1 MAAATKIFEA
11 SQNEP
16 IMIANRSLR
25 IDYAPE
31 RAPRVETQPYH
42 KLYVY
47 DFQGDENALQGSFE
61 QFSHNITSVH
71 LSTSS
76 IHFIFH
82 VVAHVTFSFR
92 TVRDADG
99 NSLRAGF
106 VEFTSV
112 DQATEA
118 LRALNGQEPEYGSKL
133 NLSYARPKRPVE
145 QRGGGGYSGGGG
157 RRGGGGGGGRY

>member
-1 MAAATKIFEA
+1 M
-11 SQNEP
+11 
-16 IMIANRSLR
+16 
-25 IDYAPE
+25 
-31 RAPRVETQPYH
+31 
-42 KLYVY
+42 
-47 DFQGDENALQGSFE
+47 
-61 QFSHNITSVH
+61 
-71 LSTSS
+71 
-76 IHFIFH
+76 
-82 VVAHVTFSFR
+82 
-92 TVRDADG
+92 RDADG

-157 RRGGGGGGGRY
+157 GGYSGGGGRRGGGGGGGRY